1 LELTGNFYTYFII
14 NIISRFGRIG
24 RLVFRIAL
32 EHPEIEVVAI
42 NDPFIE
48 GDYLVYLTNYDSTH
62 GRFKGQVSFDK
73 AKNSLVVNGKAIRVY
88 AAKNPAEI
96 KWGES
101 GADYVVE
108 STGVFTTVDKAK
120 AHLDGGAKRVVIT
133 APSADAPM
141 FV

>member
-1 LELTGNFYTYFII
+1 M
-14 NIISRFGRIG
+14 
-24 RLVFRIAL
+24 

-48 GDYLVYLTNYDSTH
+48 GDYLVYLTQYDSTH
-62 GRFKGQVSFDK
+62 GKFKGTVSFDK
-73 AKNSLVVNGKAIRVY
+73 TKNTLVVNGHPVRVFS
-88 AAKNPAEI
+88 AKNPAEI
-96 KWGES
+96 KWGET

-120 AHLDGGAKRVVIT
+120 AHLEGGAKRVVIT

-141 FV
+141 FVPLKYLKISTHFSFV